1 MLLLAF
7 ALLTQFTDPEL
18 PPLSLTAEVKPV
30 ALGRLAKFT
39 IQPFDRSKYPTL
51 KSVNYEWIV
60 TELSKTQEDPI
71 GSDLDI
77 DRLDE
82 SIARFGSGVK
92 ATYVKITII
101 GIYSYPDKI
110 KRNRKEFEVQ
120 IGSPDP
126 PTPIPDPKPPKPD
139 PTPDPPKPP
148 PAPTPQTL
156 RGLSAQLY
164 KSNAGILTKEDAL
177 KFAKT
182 CEAVVTIAQNQSW
195 GAKETV
201 DTWYGNLQESLGA
214 NYNSWNQL
222 YLTPLYAYLN
232 KNPAKTPIQL
242 HKQLIDISQG
252 LKD

>member
-18 PPLSLTAEVKPV
+18 PPLNLTAEVKPV

-71 GSDLDI
+71 GSDVDI

-92 ATYVKITII
+92 PTYVKVTII

-126 PTPIPDPKPPKPD
+126 PPPNPPGPSPPPG
-139 PTPDPPKPP
+139 PTPPP
-148 PAPTPQTL
+148 PGPTPTTL
-156 RGLSAQLY
+156 RALSTQLY
-164 KSNAGILTKEDAL
+164 KSNAGILTKDDAL

-201 DTWYGNLQESLGA
+201 DTWYKNLQDSLGA

-222 YLTPLYAYLN
+222 YLTPLYEYLN

-242 HKQLIDISQG
+242 QKQLIDISQG